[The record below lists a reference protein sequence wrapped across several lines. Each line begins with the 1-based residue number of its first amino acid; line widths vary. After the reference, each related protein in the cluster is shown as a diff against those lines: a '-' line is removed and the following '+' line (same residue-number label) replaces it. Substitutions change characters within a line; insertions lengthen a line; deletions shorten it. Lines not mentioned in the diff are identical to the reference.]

1 MCHMQVHHNK
11 LYHKIW
17 KKVGTSL
24 SYVFIVFHIKK
35 KSNWCNILN
44 VLTWKKYLDMIYIAR
59 ILDMYYYKMN
69 QILYYIYWIILYYF
83 SKNNTN
89 FFGVKEWSFFYSDI
103 GELLN
108 CAEWLECDNSPE
120 DEWFWGAWGNAC
132 YGNRNWEVNLSL

>member
-1 MCHMQVHHNK
+1 
-11 LYHKIW
+11 
-17 KKVGTSL
+17 
-24 SYVFIVFHIKK
+24 
-35 KSNWCNILN
+35 
-44 VLTWKKYLDMIYIAR
+44 MIYIAR

-69 QILYYIYWIILYYF
+69 QILYYF

-120 DEWFWGAWGNAC
+120 DE
-132 YGNRNWEVNLSL
+132 